1 MTFCA
6 AGGDRLLMAL
16 TRAKSRP
23 PVNPNDRRLVRH
35 LLIIVAIKLAV
46 LSALWWVFVRDHR
59 VPVDAERAADRLIV
73 TPSAAQ
79 GGQP

>member
-6 AGGDRLLMAL
+6 TGGTPPMAP
-16 TRAKSRP
+16 THAKSRP

-35 LLIIVAIKLAV
+35 LLIVVAIKLVA